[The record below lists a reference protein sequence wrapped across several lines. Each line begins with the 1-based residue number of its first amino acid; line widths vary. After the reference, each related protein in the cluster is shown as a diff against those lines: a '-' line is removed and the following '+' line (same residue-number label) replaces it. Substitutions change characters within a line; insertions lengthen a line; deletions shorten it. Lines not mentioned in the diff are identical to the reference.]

1 MDFDVGAVKAALAG
15 QRMTWSV
22 EYVAE
27 TGSTNEDL
35 VQMARAEIP
44 EGAVLVCGH
53 QAAGRGRQGRQWL
66 DRPGQDLLFSVLL
79 RPNLPARDYGML
91 SLLAAVAVVEALNEL
106 TGGEFGAKWPNDIVI
121 SGRKVGG
128 ILLAANATAG
138 YAIIGIGINVLG
150 AADSLPDGLN
160 QPASTVHEATGV
172 EIRREELLAAIL
184 GKLGKLYEAVADE
197 GWQALLSD
205 YRQIDTVV
213 GSQVKLVRGQEA
225 VTGMAQRIDETG
237 RLVIAGPDGR
247 IVADAGDVHL
257 VE

>member
-1 MDFDVGAVKAALAG
+1 MDFDVGAVRAALAG
-15 QRMTWSV
+15 RRMTWSV

-27 TGSTNEDL
+27 TGSSNEDL
-35 VQMARAEIP
+35 VRMARAGIP

-79 RPNLPARDYGML
+79 RPSLPARDYGML
-91 SLLAAVAVVEALNEL
+91 SLVAAVAVVEALSEL
-106 TGGEFGAKWPNDIVI
+106 TRDEFGAKWPNDIVI
-121 SGRKVGG
+121 SGRKIGG
-128 ILLAANATAG
+128 ILLAANSTAG
-138 YAIIGIGINVLG
+138 YAVIGIGINVLG

-160 QPASTVHEATGV
+160 QPGGTVHQATGV
-172 EIRREELLAAIL
+172 EIRREKLLAAIL
-184 GKLGKLYEAVADE
+184 GKLGDLYQAVADE

-213 GSQVKLVRGQEA
+213 GSQVRLVKGQETI
-225 VTGMAQRIDETG
+225 TGVAERIDEMG

-257 VE
+257 VQ

>member
-1 MDFDVGAVKAALAG
+1 MAFDIAAVDAALAG
-15 QRMTWSV
+15 QSITWSV

-27 TGSTNEDL
+27 TGSTNEDIVRL
-35 VQMARAEIP
+35 ARAGAA

-53 QAAGRGRQGRQWL
+53 QAAGCGRQGRQWL

-79 RPNLPARDYGML
+79 RPNLPAREYGML
-91 SLLAAVAVVEALNEL
+91 SLLAAVAVAQALTEL
-106 TGGEFGAKWPNDIVI
+106 TGSQFGTKWPNDIVI
-121 SGRKVGG
+121 SGRKVAG
-128 ILLAANATAG
+128 LLLEADASAG

-150 AADSLPDGLN
+150 AADSLPDGLT
-160 QPASTVHEATGV
+160 QPAGTVYEATGA

-184 GKLGKLYEAVADE
+184 GRLGKLYEAVADE

-213 GSQVKLVRGQEA
+213 GSQVKLVRGQET
-225 VTGMAQRIDETG
+225 VTGMAERIDEGG
-237 RLVIAGPDGR
+237 RLVIAGPAGR

-257 VE
+257 VQ